1 MVARLGCG
9 IAAQK
14 RHPTTESSMEQHN
27 LTDQL
32 AIKHALERKL
42 GHGAVKK
49 IADLCGVHIP
59 TVSNVMS
66 GRRRNRV
73 ILTAIAKTVEQPVRG
88 VCPDG
93 TDLPE
98 NMLADVL

>member
-1 MVARLGCG
+1 
-9 IAAQK
+9 
-14 RHPTTESSMEQHN
+14 MEQHN
-27 LTDQL
+27 LTDQM

-49 IADLCGVHIP
+49 IADICNVRLP

-66 GRRRNRV
+66 GRRRNKE
-73 ILTAIAKTVEQPVRG
+73 ILTVIAQTVEQPVRG

-93 TDLPE
+93 SELLE
-98 NMLADVL
+98 NMLADVH

>member
-1 MVARLGCG
+1 
-9 IAAQK
+9 
-14 RHPTTESSMEQHN
+14 MEQHN
-27 LTDQL
+27 LTDQM

-49 IADLCGVHIP
+49 IADKCKVQLP

-66 GRRRNRV
+66 GRRWNRA
-73 ILTAIAKTVEQPVRG
+73 ILTMIAQTVDQPVRG

-93 TDLPE
+93 SELPE
-98 NMLADVL
+98 NMLADVH